1 MISINLFAKCPYT
14 AETKT
19 RMKNFLSN
27 EERIFLSKTILVY
40 ILDEMNK
47 IRSNINKNIWV
58 YPNLDSKDLKDI
70 IKKYKFTERKQIGKN
85 LVERLDYCLRAESV
99 NNDKVIIFGS
109 DIPTLNHKIIECA
122 IKDLSNYDIVIGP
135 SLDGGYYLLGA
146 NFYTK
151 DIFNYRNNDL
161 SFLIKYSKE
170 NNLSCK
176 LLSKLKDIDIPTDLL
191 SI

>member
-14 AETKT
+14 SETKT
-19 RMKNFLSN
+19 RMKNFLTN
-27 EERIFLSKTILVY
+27 EERIFLSKTMLIY

-58 YPNLDSKDLKDI
+58 YPNLDSKELKDI

-109 DIPTLNHKIIECA
+109 DIPTLNHKIIERA

-135 SLDGGYYLLGA
+135 SLDGGYYLLGT
-146 NFYTK
+146 NFYAK
-151 DIFNYRNNDL
+151 DIFNYRNNNL
-161 SFLIKYSKE
+161 SFLIKYSIE
-170 NNLSCK
+170 NNLSYK

>member
-27 EERIFLSKTILVY
+27 EERIFLSKTMLVY

-99 NNDKVIIFGS
+99 NNDK
-109 DIPTLNHKIIECA
+109 
-122 IKDLSNYDIVIGP
+122 
-135 SLDGGYYLLGA
+135 
-146 NFYTK
+146 
-151 DIFNYRNNDL
+151 
-161 SFLIKYSKE
+161 
-170 NNLSCK
+170 
-176 LLSKLKDIDIPTDLL
+176 
-191 SI
+191 